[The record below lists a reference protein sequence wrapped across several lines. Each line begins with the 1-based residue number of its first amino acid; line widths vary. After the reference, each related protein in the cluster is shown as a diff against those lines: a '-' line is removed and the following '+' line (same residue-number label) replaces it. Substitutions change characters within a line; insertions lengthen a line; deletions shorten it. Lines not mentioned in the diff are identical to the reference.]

1 MTPGAMLEHCELGS
15 CGLLERPL
23 RPRYGG
29 RAENWL
35 RAQPDQ
41 PTTIAELQALIDRFR
56 TECNTTRPHRS
67 LPHRAIPAALY
78 DTIPKAPAEIR
89 SAGTHATRRAAEGLS
104 PRSIR
109 KDHTML
115 HSIFKRAVR
124 DQLIVTNPCEHTEL
138 PKIIARK
145 TTLTPTEYGLLLGA
159 IPDPYQLLVETP
171 IETGM
176 RWGELV
182 ALRPRHIDFLRRSV
196 TVEETIIEV
205 S

>member
-1 MTPGAMLEHCELGS
+1 
-15 CGLLERPL
+15 
-23 RPRYGG
+23 
-29 RAENWL
+29 
-35 RAQPDQ
+35 
-41 PTTIAELQALIDRFR
+41 
-56 TECNTTRPHRS
+56 
-67 LPHRAIPAALY
+67 
-78 DTIPKAPAEIR
+78 
-89 SAGTHATRRAAEGLS
+89 
-104 PRSIR
+104 
-109 KDHTML
+109 ML

-145 TTLTPTEYGLLLGA
+145 TRTLTPTEYGLLLGA

-196 TVEETIIEV
+196 TVEETITEV